1 MACVYR
7 EMAKRSKEL
16 KNYKFDTLYIGG
28 GTPSVIDEKY
38 IAMLIASAKKNFNL
52 APDAEITI
60 EMNPGTVSESKIRA
74 YKQCGINRFSVGL
87 QTAVDSQLSDL
98 GRVHDL
104 KAYIH
109 VRAYARGRDARLHR
123 LFKRRTPRRRR
134 GRSNVRCGSR
144 KARFARLRKVRSFQL
159 LQGRKKEQAQFKL
172 LAQGRI
178 YRLRRFKCILSDC
191 FAVIDSEEI
200 DREGQEE
207 EYIMLRL
214 RTSDGIDL
222 NEFKKL
228 FGCEFTEKY
237 SVQINKLKDSLD
249 RGSDSIKIKDEFL
262 FVQNSI
268 IVEFFN

>member
-1 MACVYR
+1 MASKSQLRSHSSVVFSSPDKRISFFSCEAR
-7 EMAKRSKEL
+7 KEKCACTASINSDTFSCCLFITMAPASNLAIFKRLCTSASTLSSSCSLRMAKSRTVGWFS
-16 KNYKFDTLYIGG
+16 
-28 GTPSVIDEKY
+28 
-38 IAMLIASAKKNFNL
+38 AS
-52 APDAEITI
+52 
-60 EMNPGTVSESKIRA
+60 S
-74 YKQCGINRFSVGL
+74 CIN
-87 QTAVDSQLSDL
+87 
-98 GRVHDL
+98 
-104 KAYIH
+104 
-109 VRAYARGRDARLHR
+109 
-123 LFKRRTPRRRR
+123 
-134 GRSNVRCGSR
+134 NVR
-144 KARFARLRKVRSFQL
+144 FTNTFDLD
-159 LQGRKKEQAQFKL
+159 E
-172 LAQGRI
+172 
-178 YRLRRFKCILSDC
+178 YFKCILSDC